1 MAAVENTSKLVTT
14 PLRYTSLLHRRN
26 GDAHAAQT
34 PVQPSVQP
42 ESYFILSQELF
53 AHTLFVERKRTER
66 SGRSFVLML
75 LESSKLL
82 KSKGDAHALDNVL
95 LALSRSSRDTDTR
108 GWFQEGSTI
117 GVIYTELGPDADGQ
131 AVSAALLAKVTKAL
145 SDTLTISQINE
156 IRLTFHMFP
165 ENWDEPAS
173 RDPKHS
179 AAY

>member
-26 GDAHAAQT
+26 GDAHAPQT
-34 PVQPSVQP
+34 SIQPSVQP

-75 LESSKLL
+75 LESAKLL
-82 KSKGDAHALDNVL
+82 KSKGDPQALDKVL

-108 GWFQEGSTI
+108 GWFQEGATI
-117 GVIYTELGPDADGQ
+117 GVIRSEEHT
-131 AVSAALLAKVTKAL
+131 SA
-145 SDTLTISQINE
+145 
-156 IRLTFHMFP
+156 
-165 ENWDEPAS
+165 
-173 RDPKHS
+173 
-179 AAY
+179 